1 MSNERPL
8 SLAARA
14 ARRPLRFGTA
24 RRALLLAG
32 AALAA
37 SAWPAAAQT
46 PAPQAPTPQA
56 AAPQA
61 PAPQPDAD
69 FVLN

>member
-1 MSNERPL
+1 MTEHPHS
-8 SLAARA
+8 SADRA

-37 SAWPAAAQT
+37 SA
-46 PAPQAPTPQA
+46 
-56 AAPQA
+56 
-61 PAPQPDAD
+61 
-69 FVLN
+69 